1 MAVALIVAAGRGHRL
16 GGPVPKQYRLLA
28 GQPVLRLSV
37 LAFLHHPTISAVQA
51 VIHPADR
58 ELYAAAVEGLA
69 LPPPVTGGATRQES
83 VCRGLEAIAMLSAR
97 PDKVLIHD
105 AVRPLVEPET
115 IAAVIAALDTAPA
128 AIAALPV
135 ADTLKRCE
143 GGLVS
148 ATLDRANIWRAQTP
162 QGFRFEAILAAHQAA
177 RQRDPAAP
185 ELTDDSLVAELAGM
199 RVALA
204 PGSEDNFKI
213 TTERDLE
220 RAERVLRGR
229 PAERP
234 GAG

>member
-16 GGPVPKQYRLLA
+16 GGPVPKQYRQLA
-28 GQPVLRLSV
+28 GLPVLHRSI
-37 LAFLHHPTISAVQA
+37 LAFLRCPAISAVQV

-69 LPPPVTGGATRQES
+69 LPPPVMGGPTRQDS
-83 VCRGLEAIAMLSAR
+83 VCRGLEAVAQCDPP

-115 IAAVIAALDTAPA
+115 IAAVLAALDNAPA

-143 GGLVS
+143 NGVIS

-162 QGFRFEAILAAHQAA
+162 QGFRFEAILAAHRDA
-177 RQRDPAAP
+177 RRRGPGEP
-185 ELTDDSLVAELAGM
+185 EPTDDSSVAERAGI
-199 RVALA
+199 RVVVAA
-204 PGSEDNFKI
+204 GSEDNFKI
-213 TTERDLE
+213 TTEHDLE
-220 RAERVLRGR
+220 RAERMLQRR
-229 PAERP
+229 TT
-234 GAG
+234 